1 MELIDRLFQ
10 CIMDARRE
18 DAKTLMVKA
27 IAEMGY
33 ETALVSVLSPTLH
46 LIGERW
52 AADRISLAQGFVAG
66 KVAEDF
72 VTLGADHWSSLS
84 SSTMGSR
91 QSGRIAVI
99 GNVED
104 DYHALG
110 RSMVVSF
117 LRLKGWEVHDLGC
130 DVLAKEFVDQAL
142 SVGACVIGASAM
154 MLTTARNIT
163 SIRKELDSRNLQ
175 GRIKLA
181 VGGAVFNMRPE
192 LVAEVGG
199 EGTAP
204 SALLV
209 PDLFERLRLLVTGHI
224 GGHAVGQVAGPTQ
237 GLGALR

>member
-1 MELIDRLFQ
+1 MDLVDRLYE

-18 DAKTLMVKA
+18 DAKALLVEA
-27 IAEMGY
+27 IADMGY
-33 ETALVSVLSPTLH
+33 ESVLSTVLSPTLH
-46 LIGERW
+46 LTGERW
-52 AADRISLAQGFVAG
+52 ATDRISLAQGFVAG

-72 VTLGADHWSSLS
+72 IALGAEHWTMLS
-84 SSTMGSR
+84 SGASDSNEK
-91 QSGRIAVI
+91 GRISVI

-117 LRLKGWEVHDLGC
+117 LRLSGWKVYDLGC
-130 DVLAKEFVDQAL
+130 DILARDFVDQAL

-154 MLTTARNIT
+154 MLTTARNIA
-163 SIRKELDSRNLQ
+163 SIRKELNGRDLQ

-199 EGTAP
+199 DGSAV

-209 PDLFERLRLLVTGHI
+209 PDLFEKLRLEVAGYL
-224 GGHAVGQVAGPTQ
+224 GGHAAGQLAGPAQ
-237 GLGALR
+237 GEGVRG

>member
-1 MELIDRLFQ
+1 MDLVNRLYE

-18 DAKTLMVKA
+18 DAKALLVRA
-27 IAEMGY
+27 IADMGY
-33 ETALVSVLSPTLH
+33 ETALAVVLSPTLH

-52 AADRISLAQGFVAG
+52 ATDRISLAQGFVAG
-66 KVAEDF
+66 KIAEDF
-72 VTLGADHWSSLS
+72 FALGTDYWSLLS
-84 SSTMGSR
+84 SGASGSR
-91 QSGRIAVI
+91 LSGRIAVI

-130 DVLAKEFVDQAL
+130 DVLAREFVDQAL
-142 SVGACVIGASAM
+142 SLGACIIGASAM
-154 MLTTARNIT
+154 MLTTARNIAL
-163 SIRKELDSRNLQ
+163 IRKELDDRDLR
-175 GRIKLA
+175 GRIALA

-199 EGTAP
+199 DGTAI

-209 PDLFERLRLLVTGHI
+209 PELFEKLRLEVA
-224 GGHAVGQVAGPTQ
+224 GHAGGNVAGQVAGPAQ
-237 GLGALR
+237 GEGAPK